1 MTDMTM
7 PPVPNGLR
15 DMLKDYP
22 DHIERLQQAL
32 NWTIEH
38 PSAATPPFEVA
49 IWALEG
55 RLETFISEARDELDA
70 AEALGDA
77 EAIAR
82 ADRKLDLMFSCR
94 SSVLFGCENLA
105 SHFDNRKHE
114 GGHHGE

>member
-22 DHIERLQQAL
+22 GHIERLQQDL
-32 NWTIEH
+32 NWMIEN
-38 PSAATPPFEVA
+38 PASGVPPFERA
-49 IWALEG
+49 IWLIEG
-55 RLETFISEARDELDA
+55 CIESFISEARDELDA
-70 AEALGDA
+70 AEVLGDA
-77 EAIAR
+77 EAIAQ

-105 SHFDNRKHE
+105 SYFDNRKHE
-114 GGHHGE
+114 RGHHGE